1 VAWWLAQLTR
11 PDKEDPIMR
20 SMLTAVAVAVCG
32 FPALAQDK
40 AENPAKLRAEVARL
54 RAESAELRK
63 IIADTQAG
71 AFEAKKLAGTW
82 VIESARQYGK
92 AIPAEQGGEIEF
104 FGNVVFARFPGRKDP
119 IRSTFDLVP
128 ADQFIGFRSTDL
140 VNDYPY
146 LSLSYGRYERDGDTL
161 RVSVLGYGVP
171 KDLSDPNSRQWV
183 LKRKKN

>member
-1 VAWWLAQLTR
+1 
-11 PDKEDPIMR
+11 MR
-20 SMLTAVAVAVCG
+20 STLTAIAIAACG

-40 AENPAKLRAEVARL
+40 AEDAAKLWAEVARL
-54 RAESAELRK
+54 KAEVTELRK
-63 IIADTQAG
+63 TVADTQAG
-71 AFEAKKLAGTW
+71 AIEAKKLAGTW
-82 VIESARQYGK
+82 VIETARQYGK

-119 IRSTFDLVP
+119 IRSTFDLIP
-128 ADQFIGFRSTDL
+128 ADQFIGFRSTDP
-140 VNDYPY
+140 VNESF
-146 LSLSYGRYERDGDTL
+146 LGLSYGRYERDGDTL